1 MGCHEPER
9 GLFCVSNGKMGTT
22 NYWRRAMQNIPV
34 RTVFDVITD
43 FLATEP
49 SPQEIINY
57 FLPDDLQE
65 RADDLLDRNGED
77 LLTPEEREELH
88 KFLSADT
95 MFSLLKTKMKLKL
108 KKQFE

>member
-1 MGCHEPER
+1 
-9 GLFCVSNGKMGTT
+9 
-22 NYWRRAMQNIPV
+22 MQNTPV

-49 SPQEIINY
+49 SPQEIIDY

-65 RADDLLDRNGED
+65 RADYLLDRNGED
-77 LLTPEEREELH
+77 LLTSAEREELYE
-88 KFLSADT
+88 FMNADE

-108 KKQFE
+108 KKQSE